1 MTIDMLHR
9 PCPPLAERDRR
20 RGCEAERDAAAGSG
34 EPTPDASRPDAEQGR
49 VARAAVPFEGGAH
62 WPAAVFDHARL
73 RAAGC
78 LAAGV
83 ANGFNDVMQALLG
96 GLDLAI
102 DDVGREARKH
112 LDVTRQ
118 VGQRGTRLIEYL
130 LSFSCQ
136 RDLRAATLD
145 LAPTL
150 ADLSRLLGRS
160 FGRDVWIRVE
170 TSPALPFVLAD
181 AAHLDTALW
190 NLVLNA
196 REAMPDG
203 GELWIET
210 YAEDGR
216 VVVAVS
222 DNGTGMAPEVLA
234 RACEPFYTTK
244 DVAGSGLGLSM
255 VYGFAHQS
263 GGGLRIRSAQG
274 RGTRVELLLPVAP
287 SPAAAAAAPARARV
301 NGRVLVVEDGPEVR
315 RVTATFLR
323 KAGFEVIEAGNG
335 GDVLDGV
342 MVSGPGFDVL
352 VTDYAMP
359 GMDGVELVHHVRQL
373 RPGLPVLVVSG
384 HIGSR
389 GYGSGSGSG
398 TGLEQLPADVEV
410 LRKPFQREEFVRK
423 VKRLMEGVGES
434 PAIEARR
441 VTRAEG
447 M

>member
-1 MTIDMLHR
+1 MTTDALLR
-9 PCPPLAERDRR
+9 PRPPLAERDRW
-20 RGCEAERDAAAGSG
+20 GAHEAGRDPAADSG
-34 EPTPDASRPDAEQGR
+34 EPKPDAGR
-49 VARAAVPFEGGAH
+49 GQAARAAAPFEGRAR
-62 WPAAVFDHARL
+62 WPEAVFDHARL

-83 ANGFNDVMQALLG
+83 ANCFADVLQALQG

-102 DDVGREARKH
+102 DDVGPEVREH

-118 VGQRGTRLIEYL
+118 VGQRGMRVIEHL
-130 LSFSCQ
+130 LSFSRQ
-136 RDLRAATLD
+136 RELRAAALD

-150 ADLSRLLGRS
+150 GDFSRLLGRS
-160 FGRDVWIRVE
+160 FGRDVWVRVE
-170 TSPALPFVLAD
+170 ASPGLPPALVD
-181 AAHLDTALW
+181 AAHLDVALW

-203 GELWIET
+203 GELWIEA
-210 YAEDGR
+210 YADGGR
-216 VVVAVS
+216 VVVAVT
-222 DNGTGMAPEVLA
+222 DNGAGMTPEVLA

-263 GGGLRIRSAQG
+263 GGALGIRSAPG
-274 RGTRVELLLPVAP
+274 RGTRVELSLPAAPAPAVAP
-287 SPAAAAAAPARARV
+287 PARARV
-301 NGRVLVVEDGPEVR
+301 SGRVLVVEDGPEVR

-342 MVSGPGFDVL
+342 MVSGPGFDAL

-359 GMDGVELVHHVRQL
+359 GMDGVELVRHVRRL
-373 RPGLPVLVVSG
+373 RPALPVLVVSG

-389 GYGSGSGSG
+389 GYGP
-398 TGLEQLPADVEV
+398 GLEHLPADVEV
-410 LRKPFQREEFVRK
+410 LRKPFRREEFIAK
-423 VKRLMEGVGES
+423 IGRLIEGSGEAPS
-434 PAIEARR
+434 PEAG
-441 VTRAEG
+441 RAR
-447 M
+447 